1 MPELRKMNERDA
13 KAQWRYV
20 AAQPADENGVTNPY
34 CGVGWTDYRER
45 VLPELMMHEHPI
57 GMPDWFV
64 PESYYYLWDGGVLV
78 GEVRIR
84 HHLTEALRRG
94 AGHIGYSIAQPFRG
108 RGYGTRA
115 LGLAL
120 EVARG
125 IVPETEIYLRVRK
138 GNTPSIRAMRRNGAY
153 PAGEDAEHLFFR
165 VKK

>member
-1 MPELRKMNERDA
+1 MLELRKMNERDA

-20 AAQPADENGVTNPY
+20 AAQSADENGVTNPY
-34 CGVGWTDYRER
+34 CGVGWADYRER
-45 VLPELMMHEHPI
+45 VLPELMMYEHPI

-64 PESYYYLWDGGVLV
+64 PKSCYYLWDGGVLV
-78 GEVRIR
+78 GEMRIR
-84 HHLTEALRRG
+84 HHLTEAL
-94 AGHIGYSIAQPFRG
+94 
-108 RGYGTRA
+108 
-115 LGLAL
+115 
-120 EVARG
+120 EVVRG